1 MWFLIFAAFI
11 LWAAASAISA
21 PSRSA
26 KSLKTIERELRRR
39 GDA

>member
-11 LWAAASAISA
+11 LWAVVSAITA

-26 KSLKTIERELRRR
+26 KSLKKIECELRRR